1 MFVSWNAPTK
11 VIFPKW
17 MDDAVKVLG
26 LCAVLG
32 GGYVTMLVAY
42 GFSPKTTDVGYA
54 PEQPIPYSHALH
66 VGELGLDCRY
76 CHTSVETTAKANIP
90 PTATCW
96 NCHSMIK
103 TESPKLVALR
113 ESYETGN
120 PIPWVRVHDLPD
132 YAYFNHSAHVSRGV
146 GCVSCH
152 GRIDTMEVVRQDK
165 PLSMGWCVDCH
176 RNPQRALRPP
186 EEATNMT
193 WVPRDEAGN
202 ELDRMEYGTRY
213 AAQHGINPPTDCS
226 TCHR

>member
-1 MFVSWNAPTK
+1 M
-11 VIFPKW
+11 
-17 MDDAVKVLG
+17 
-26 LCAVLG
+26 
-32 GGYVTMLVAY
+32 
-42 GFSPKTTDVGYA
+42 
-54 PEQPIPYSHALH
+54 
-66 VGELGLDCRY
+66 GELGLDCRY
-76 CHTSVETTAKANIP
+76 CHTSVEETAKANIP

-103 TESPKLVALR
+103 TESEKLAPLR

-152 GRIDTMEVVRQDK
+152 GRIDTMEVVYQSQ

-176 RNPQRALRPP
+176 RNPERALRPP

-193 WVPRDEAGN
+193 WTPRDAAGN
-202 ELDRMEYGTRY
+202 ELDPVEYGARF
-213 AAQHGINPPTDCS
+213 AAENDINPPTDCS